1 MQCDTIKVTKSSKN
15 SLVYTLIKL
24 LPHIRYLN
32 AIRYDKVNKIVQN
45 LTLDGLLH
53 A

>member
-1 MQCDTIKVTKSSKN
+1 MRYDKSNKIVQKN
-15 SLVYTLIKL
+15 SLVFTLRKL